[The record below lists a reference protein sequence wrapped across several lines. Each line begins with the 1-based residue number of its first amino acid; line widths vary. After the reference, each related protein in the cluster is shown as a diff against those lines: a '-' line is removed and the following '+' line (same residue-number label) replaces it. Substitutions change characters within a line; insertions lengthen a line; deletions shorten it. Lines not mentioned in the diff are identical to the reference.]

1 MYPFNNKKDIRDNF
15 LGGVTNSF
23 KPKQYT
29 VVVVYLDGYKK
40 EYPCIESPWQYINKV
55 KKNPK
60 VKTAW
65 IK

>member
-1 MYPFNNKKDIRDNF
+1 MSFFFSKK
-15 LGGVTNSF
+15 NSF
-23 KPKQYT
+23 TEGFDFSLQPKQYT

-40 EYPCIESPWQYINKV
+40 EYKCIEQPWQYIAKV

-60 VKTAW
+60 VKAAW